1 VKVRGF
7 TLVEL
12 LVVIAVISLLA
23 GISLPTL
30 MRGRV
35 IARRAKCRA
44 NLHGI
49 GVALRMYLNDS
60 DDIMPIAAQMPS
72 LNLTED
78 LPICEVLEPFISRQ
92 ELLQC
97 PADTKMNYYASE
109 GSSYEYHSMY
119 GGRKIADL
127 PHVRWMGEAKLFVMN
142 DYEAFH
148 GVAGELGAMN
158 FLFADG
164 HVGDLDWQ

>member
-1 VKVRGF
+1 MKVRGF

-23 GISLPTL
+23 GIALPSLA
-30 MRGRV
+30 RARV
-35 IARRAKCRA
+35 IARRVKCRA
-44 NLHGI
+44 NLHGV
-49 GVALRMYLNDS
+49 GVALRMYLNES

-72 LNLTED
+72 LNLNED
-78 LPICEVLEPFISRQ
+78 PSIAEVLQPYVSKE

-97 PADTKMNYYASE
+97 PADTKKNFYASE
-109 GSSYEYHSMY
+109 GASYEYHSML
-119 GGRKIADL
+119 GGRKLSDS
-127 PHVRWMGEAKLFVMN
+127 HFVRRFGEAKVFVMN

-158 FLFADG
+158 YLFGDG